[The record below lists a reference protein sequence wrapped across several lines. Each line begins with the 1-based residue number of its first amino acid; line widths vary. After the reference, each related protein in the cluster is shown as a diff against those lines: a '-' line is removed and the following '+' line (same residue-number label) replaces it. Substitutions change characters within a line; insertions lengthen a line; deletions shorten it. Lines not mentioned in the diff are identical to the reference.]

1 MQTKEDRSI
10 ATLFSD
16 LTQETTTLLRKEVEL
31 AKAEISEKVSQ
42 TQSGLTSFAIGG
54 AIAYAGLLVLL
65 AAAVYGLADLLDG
78 NMGLSALIV
87 GAVVAI
93 IGYVLLWRGRRNL
106 KAENLT
112 LPRTAGSLRRDTEL
126 AKEQMR

>member
-65 AAAVYGLADLLDG
+65 AAAVYGLATLLDG

>member
-31 AKAEISEKVSQ
+31 AKVEISEKVSQ
-42 TQSGLTSFAIGG
+42 TQAGLTSLAVGG

-65 AAAVYGLADLLDG
+65 AALVYGIADLLDG

-87 GAVVAI
+87 GLVVAI
-93 IGYVLLWRGRRNL
+93 IGYIMLARGRRNL
-106 KAENLT
+106 RAENLG
-112 LPRTAGSLRRDTEL
+112 LPRTTESLRRDRDL

>member
-10 ATLFSD
+10 TTLFSD
-16 LTQETTTLLRKEVEL
+16 LTQETSTLLRKEVEL

-42 TQSGLTSFAIGG
+42 TQSGLVSLAVGG

-65 AAAVYGLADLLDG
+65 AAAVIGLADLLDG
-78 NMGLSALIV
+78 NTGLSALIIGIV
-87 GAVVAI
+87 MAI
-93 IGYVLLWRGRRNL
+93 IGYVMLLRGRRNL

-112 LPRTAGSLRRDTEL
+112 LPRTTHSLRRGTEL
-126 AKEQMR
+126 AKEHMR

>member
-31 AKAEISEKVSQ
+31 AKVEISEKVSQ
-42 TQSGLTSFAIGG
+42 TQSGLISLAIGG
-54 AIAYAGLLVLL
+54 AITYAGLLVLL

-78 NMGLSALIV
+78 NMGLSALIIGV
-87 GAVVAI
+87 VVAI
-93 IGYVLLWRGRRNL
+93 IGYVLLLRGRSNL
-106 KAENLT
+106 KAEKLA
-112 LPRTAGSLRRDTEL
+112 LPRTAQSLRRDTEL

>member
-31 AKAEISEKVSQ
+31 AKVEISEKVSQ
-42 TQSGLTSFAIGG
+42 TQSGLVSLATGG

-78 NMGLSALIV
+78 NMGLSALIIGV
-87 GAVVAI
+87 VVAI
-93 IGYVLLWRGRRNL
+93 IGYLLLLRGRRNL
-106 KAENLT
+106 KAENLA
-112 LPRTAGSLRRDTEL
+112 LPRTAGSLRRDAEL

>member
-31 AKAEISEKVSQ
+31 AKVEISEKVSQ
-42 TQSGLTSFAIGG
+42 TQSGLVSLAIGG

-78 NMGLSALIV
+78 NMGLSALII
-87 GAVVAI
+87 GIVVAI
-93 IGYVLLWRGRRNL
+93 IGFIMLWVGRSNL
-106 KAENLT
+106 KAENLA
-112 LPRTAGSLRRDTEL
+112 LPRTAHSLRRDAEF

>member
-31 AKAEISEKVSQ
+31 AKVEISEKVSQ
-42 TQSGLTSFAIGG
+42 TQSGLVSLAVGG

-65 AAAVYGLADLLDG
+65 AAAVYGLATLLDG

-87 GAVVAI
+87 GVVVAI
-93 IGYVLLWRGRRNL
+93 IGYVLLLRGRSNL